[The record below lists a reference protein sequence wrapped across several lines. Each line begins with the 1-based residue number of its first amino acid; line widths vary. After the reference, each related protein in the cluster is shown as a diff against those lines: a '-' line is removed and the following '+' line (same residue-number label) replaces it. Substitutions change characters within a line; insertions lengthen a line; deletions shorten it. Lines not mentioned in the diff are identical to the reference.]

1 MLQPDYSLK
10 ETKMT
15 RARFKN
21 LKFTES
27 ESESEPEPAF
37 KSKNF
42 LIHGFIRPYY
52 LFPRHEA

>member
-42 LIHGFIRPYY
+42 LQ
-52 LFPRHEA
+52 LFA